1 MAKPHPEPFPQRS
14 PQRGAKKNFVHTLQ
28 EGIAQNAF
36 LCGGEEEEEA
46 RRGKVGK
53 IRREG
58 GEDQKGRCGRLR
70 GKEWKIKKE
79 GGQDKREGG
88 KIRGKEGGE
97 DKRRQEE

>member
-14 PQRGAKKNFVHTLQ
+14 PPKGGQKKTLCTLSKKGLPKCFFVWWRGGGGGKK
-28 EGIAQNAF
+28 
-36 LCGGEEEEEA
+36 
-46 RRGKVGK
+46 
-53 IRREG
+53 REG